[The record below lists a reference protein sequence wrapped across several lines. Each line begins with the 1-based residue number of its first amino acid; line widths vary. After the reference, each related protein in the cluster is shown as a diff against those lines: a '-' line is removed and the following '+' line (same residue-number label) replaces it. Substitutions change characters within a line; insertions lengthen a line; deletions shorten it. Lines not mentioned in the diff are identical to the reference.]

1 MFEVIIMSLRV
12 QAASPNHESRP
23 LPRESKK
30 IGFVERLA
38 SGGISFRCRHSHNSN
53 DSNHNHQ
60 EYSVNR
66 TRNDSDTSMA
76 TASTINSADDYISA
90 ASASSPHKKQHF
102 KSIALSNDRS
112 STKRKVVCR
121 EGHNVSF
128 PSSKASTYPSNVMRW
143 MQNDCPKDVV
153 PLILAFAGPQKIAT
167 IGKINRFWR
176 QVIEQEATWRRLCE
190 ALYKWREGDDIP
202 ESWKKYYQYNPCVPV
217 DYFDI
222 HTALSEAIRNA
233 KEDSS
238 KPREIRV
245 LLRPGRYVLR
255 KAITVDESSDS
266 DDRNGDNNHS
276 FAVAVAVETMVYV
289 PEDCIYGDTGYHSL
303 QPHSPPD
310 QSKRKLKDSI
320 KNIFRCRT
328 VDVESEDEEDFVDHE
343 SLIENYVES
352 PSVPLEDSIG
362 NSNSVARE
370 DRLFESTSGIHGT
383 NRARANSNDSHGV
396 KRATLV
402 LTTRRHNEPLLRIRQ
417 GSFTI
422 RNIDLKHGSLGN
434 DIWNGN
440 SAIQIQPTLGID
452 NNPFRTPAPTVTLDG
467 VGVTSSSGRGVVNID
482 GGHLKISN
490 SYIHDCAAT
499 GIYVGGSGSRATIE
513 QSDVIHNG
521 KGNTRNRRGIAAGH
535 SGIYLE
541 QGHASIVD
549 CNISR
554 NTLTGISAI
563 SPDNALLSLQESDLV
578 SNGTFQLE
586 MPEVGST
593 AHRNSVTVNNNLASS
608 GRGRFR
614 SAFLV
619 E

>member
-1 MFEVIIMSLRV
+1 
-12 QAASPNHESRP
+12 
-23 LPRESKK
+23 
-30 IGFVERLA
+30 
-38 SGGISFRCRHSHNSN
+38 
-53 DSNHNHQ
+53 
-60 EYSVNR
+60 
-66 TRNDSDTSMA
+66 
-76 TASTINSADDYISA
+76 
-90 ASASSPHKKQHF
+90 
-102 KSIALSNDRS
+102 
-112 STKRKVVCR
+112 
-121 EGHNVSF
+121 
-128 PSSKASTYPSNVMRW
+128 
-143 MQNDCPKDVV
+143 
-153 PLILAFAGPQKIAT
+153 
-167 IGKINRFWR
+167 
-176 QVIEQEATWRRLCE
+176 
-190 ALYKWREGDDIP
+190 
-202 ESWKKYYQYNPCVPV
+202 
-217 DYFDI
+217 
-222 HTALSEAIRNA
+222 
-233 KEDSS
+233 
-238 KPREIRV
+238 

-352 PSVPLEDSIG
+352 PSVPLEDSMG

-434 DIWNGN
+434 GKLIVMQYRRRETRQSISDSHLVRFLQFFVIPLLDIWNGN

-535 SGIYLE
+535 SGE
-541 QGHASIVD
+541 
-549 CNISR
+549 
-554 NTLTGISAI
+554 
-563 SPDNALLSLQESDLV
+563 
-578 SNGTFQLE
+578 
-586 MPEVGST
+586 
-593 AHRNSVTVNNNLASS
+593 
-608 GRGRFR
+608 
-614 SAFLV
+614 
-619 E
+619 